1 MNKKVLIWLTIV
13 VFAIIAGFIIY
24 KIVNKDEEKAELNEN
39 TKNMVEISAEDSNE
53 SSNTNVSEISNSS
66 EDAVTDECLDEWDDY
81 NRYMSERIEE
91 ASSNL
96 SEQDTHY
103 LLKDVY
109 GHIEVYY
116 LDENNDEFLYK
127 KTDISTEYLSTE
139 DIDDLQVGIEVVGTE
154 ALNKMLEDFE

>member
-24 KIVNKDEEKAELNEN
+24 KIVNKNEEKAELNEN

-53 SSNTNVSEISNSS
+53 S

-81 NRYMSERIEE
+81 NEYMSKRVEE
-91 ASSNL
+91 ASNNIAEES
-96 SEQDTHY
+96 THY

-109 GHIEVYY
+109 GYIEVYY
-116 LDENNDEFLYK
+116 LDEKNSEYLYK
-127 KTDISTEYLSTE
+127 KTDISTEYLSEE
-139 DIDDLQVGIEVVGTE
+139 DIDDLQVGIEVEGIE